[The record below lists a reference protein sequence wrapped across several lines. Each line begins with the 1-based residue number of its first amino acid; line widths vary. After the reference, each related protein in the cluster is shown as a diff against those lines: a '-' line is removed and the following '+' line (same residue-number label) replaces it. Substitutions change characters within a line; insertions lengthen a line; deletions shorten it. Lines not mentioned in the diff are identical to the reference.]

1 MFPYSGEIAGLAT
14 GLLWAIGSFLWSTMK
29 KDLTPLGINLFK
41 VAAGIVLLTA
51 GIVIAGGE
59 AWPGHLEGRQIG
71 FLLVSGIVG
80 LGIGDIFYF
89 YALLKLGPRRA
100 LLLWLTA
107 PPIAAVLGWIF
118 LGESIAA
125 LGWIGILLTLVGIA
139 VVQSE
144 KDEKEG
150 DEEPLSRKI
159 LLIGTG
165 AGILAG
171 LGQAIASVFNKI
183 VLVENVSAIQVTQ
196 LRLVGAVAFLFLWAV
211 VLGKLKSS
219 ASPFRKKRVFAI
231 STLAVLAGTVLGL
244 IGMSYSQGM
253 IPIGL
258 SNTLTS
264 TSILWALP
272 IGLIFFKERI
282 TLRAMVGT
290 AIAFGGVA
298 MVFLH

>member
-1 MFPYSGEIAGLAT
+1 MFPYSGEIAGLTT

-51 GIVIAGGE
+51 GIVIAGGK

-71 FLLVSGIVG
+71 FLLASGIVG

-107 PPIAAVLGWIF
+107 PPIAAILGWIF

-125 LGWIGILLTLVGIA
+125 LGWIGILLTLAGIA

-183 VLVENVSAIQVTQ
+183 VLIENVSAIQVTQ
-196 LRLVGAVAFLFLWAV
+196 LRLVGAIFFLFLWAT
-211 VLGKLKSS
+211 VLGRLKSS
-219 ASPFRKKRVFAI
+219 MSPFRKKKILGI
-231 STLAVLAGTVLGL
+231 STLAVIAGTVLGL
-244 IGMSYSQGM
+244 IGMSYSQKM

-272 IGLIFFKERI
+272 IGLIFFKDRI
-282 TLRAMVGT
+282 TLRTMFGT
-290 AIAFGGVA
+290 AVAFGGVA
-298 MVFLH
+298 LVFLR

>member
-1 MFPYSGEIAGLAT
+1 MIPYSGEIAGLAT

-29 KDLTPLGINLFK
+29 KDLTPVGLNLYK
-41 VAAGIVLLTA
+41 VFAGFIILTVGIVVA
-51 GIVIAGGE
+51 GQP

-71 FLLVSGIVG
+71 LLLASGIIG

-89 YALLKLGPRRA
+89 YALLRIGARRA

-107 PPIAAVLGWIF
+107 PPLAAILGWIF
-118 LGESIAA
+118 LGESIAT
-125 LGWIGILLTLVGIA
+125 LGWIGIALTLVGIG

-183 VLVENVSAIQVTQ
+183 VLIENVSAIQVTQ
-196 LRLVGAVAFLFLWAV
+196 LRLVGAVIFLTLWAV
-211 VLGKLKSS
+211 AFGRLKSS
-219 ASPFRKKRVFAI
+219 MSPFFKKRIFTVATI
-231 STLAVLAGTVLGL
+231 AVIAGTVLGL
-244 IGMSYSQGM
+244 LGMSYSQGM
-253 IPIGL
+253 IEIGL

-264 TSILWALP
+264 TSTLWALP
-272 IGLIFFKERI
+272 IGLIFFKDKI
-282 TLRAMVGT
+282 TLRTILGT
-290 AIAFGGVA
+290 AVAFGGVA
-298 MVFLH
+298 LVFFR